1 MFASGKISRRFVPS
15 IKSECLD
22 RIVPMGEGHLRKAV
36 ALFVDHYPRERNHQG
51 IGNQLL
57 MPASEPVNGNGR
69 VRRRERLGG
78 LLHFHYRD
86 AA

>member
-1 MFASGKISRRFVPS
+1 
-15 IKSECLD
+15 
-22 RIVPMGEGHLRKAV
+22 MGEAHLRKAV
-36 ALFVDHYPRERNHQG
+36 AQFVEHYHRERNHQG

-57 MPASEPVNGNGR
+57 TPASAPANGNGR

-78 LLHFHYRD
+78 LLGFYYRD